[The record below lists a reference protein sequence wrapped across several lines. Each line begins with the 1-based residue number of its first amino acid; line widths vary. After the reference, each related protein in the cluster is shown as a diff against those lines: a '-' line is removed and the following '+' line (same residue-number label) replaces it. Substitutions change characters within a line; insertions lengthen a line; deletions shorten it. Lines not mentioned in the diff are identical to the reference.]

1 MRHFFELGQRV
12 LFRDRG
18 LMSQPRQNQLE
29 EIG

>member
-1 MRHFFELGQRV
+1 MRCFFELGQRIV
-12 LFRDRG
+12 FREPG